1 MVEHILAWRRG
12 DLDAARKVWDRGLG
26 ELHEYV
32 YSESSRLHVRYKV
45 ATWLRGFIAT
55 PLMRPPFPLAHAS
68 EVLALQGLLER
79 TRLDV
84 IDKESVDRFIST
96 LPR

>member
-1 MVEHILAWRRG
+1 
-12 DLDAARKVWDRGLG
+12 
-26 ELHEYV
+26 
-32 YSESSRLHVRYKV
+32 
-45 ATWLRGFIAT
+45 
-55 PLMRPPFPLAHAS
+55 MRPPFPLAHAS

-79 TRLDV
+79 TGLDV